1 MLVDEILNMVE
12 IYLCLLSEDNQAK
25 LKKSLVKASIN
36 LEGSSTSLTM
46 RRVKEIIK
54 TSEILLHG

>member
-1 MLVDEILNMVE
+1 MVE
-12 IYLCLLSEDNQAK
+12 IYLCLLSEENQAK

-54 TSEILLHG
+54 TSEIFLHG